1 MSASP
6 NNPGPGSVKPASLA
20 SPVGLPVIAGFPRS
34 DHKDLE
40 TLLALSSLH
49 DQIRRRRVQELDR
62 GARLSP
68 EDSWELKQLVY
79 DEVLQLVADRAMTVT
94 GADGV
99 AVALVD
105 GSGIVCRASAG
116 KIAPERGARLDP
128 YSGFSGACLRT
139 GEIVRCDDSEKDK
152 RVSPEA
158 CRRLGTRSMVAVPLA
173 TSQAIIGV
181 LEAFSTEPLGF
192 NDSDVRSLSLLG
204 ELILDAMKPEEEHR
218 LAEISQ
224 RVVRAVPVIAPLTA
238 PTADIAR
245 ETSRIEFLKIE
256 PLRLPEAATL
266 SGSEREAQTGDA
278 PTRHESDG
286 SRQNAKLVF
295 FSEYE
300 PVGNSHPGLKLVI
313 LLVMLAG
320 AIGTGLWWQVRH
332 NNDRKITVRQ
342 ASKTIPVRAVQPA
355 QVPSAQ
361 QESSLPNNAPLPTEE
376 TNVGTPAQP
385 VERHGLPAITGI
397 RHWSS
402 TDSSTVVIDLE
413 DQIQYEAHRLTSP
426 ERIYFDLLD
435 TSLSHGL
442 FGKIIEVNDPVLQ
455 RIRIA
460 QPQQGVT
467 RVVLDTRGASNYSV
481 SMEQN
486 PYRLVVE
493 VGKLGSK
500 VGPSTK
506 MNLFGPA
513 VPAEGDLTATSQTN
527 VIEAGPVASRKT
539 IAGANVTPPQSKNL
553 QSNQPLA
560 RVPSFSIALDAG
572 HGGWDLGT
580 VGRKGL
586 EEKDLVLDIV
596 QRLGGL
602 LEKRLNAKIIYT
614 RHDDT
619 YVALEKRAEIANLSQ
634 ASLFVSIHANYS
646 DLTSA
651 RGVETYYTNTY
662 SSVKARPT
670 DATEELSLQNVDWT
684 KVDIREKVQESHHLA
699 ECVQQTLYGTV
710 AAKNPGIRDRGV
722 KEAQYVVLTG
732 TSMPAILA
740 EVSFVSSPADE
751 SELQS
756 QAYRQ
761 RIAEAL
767 YKGIARY
774 HETLH
779 RTTMASLLG
788 KSDGR

>member
-6 NNPGPGSVKPASLA
+6 NNPVPGPIKAAPLAPPGSLPAI
-20 SPVGLPVIAGFPRS
+20 PGFPRP

-49 DQIRRRRVQELDR
+49 DQIRRRRAQELDK
-62 GARLSP
+62 GARLTSS
-68 EDSWELKQLVY
+68 DSWELKQLVP
-79 DEVLQLVADRAMTVT
+79 DEVLQLIADRAVTVT

-139 GEIVRCDDSEKDK
+139 GEIVRCDDSERDK
-152 RVSPEA
+152 RVSAEA

-218 LAEISQ
+218 LSEISRQVVTAAPVTAPGAEITREGLQ
-224 RVVRAVPVIAPLTA
+224 IEPL
-238 PTADIAR
+238 
-245 ETSRIEFLKIE
+245 RIET
-256 PLRLPEAATL
+256 LRLPEAENLPRTQREPQPATPA
-266 SGSEREAQTGDA
+266 AQRD
-278 PTRHESDG
+278 SDG
-286 SRQNAKLVF
+286 SNQNAKLIF

-300 PVGNSHPGLKLVI
+300 PVEDSRPGLKLVI
-313 LLVMLAG
+313 LLVMLAI
-320 AIGTGLWWQVRH
+320 ALGTGLWWQVRQ
-332 NNDRKITVRQ
+332 NTDPQKVVKKIV
-342 ASKTIPVRAVQPA
+342 KTAPSTSIQPRPV
-355 QVPSAQ
+355 
-361 QESSLPNNAPLPTEE
+361 LPTQQGSDVSDDSQLPTAG
-376 TNVGTPAQP
+376 TNVGGTTQAA
-385 VERHGLPAITGI
+385 EKSGLPAITGI

-402 TDSSTVVIDLE
+402 ADSSTVVIDLQ
-413 DQIQYEAHRLTSP
+413 DQVQYEAHRLTSP

-435 TSLSHGL
+435 TSLAHGL
-442 FGKIIEVNDPVLQ
+442 FGKVIEVNDPVLQ

-460 QPQQGVT
+460 QPKQGVT
-467 RVVLDTRGASNYSV
+467 RVVLDTKGASNYSV

-493 VGKLGSK
+493 IGKLGSK

-513 VPAEGDLTATSQTN
+513 VPAESDSNATAQLK
-527 VIEAGPVASRKT
+527 VVEAAPIASRNA
-539 IAGANVTPPQSKNL
+539 IAGANGATPQPRNRQA
-553 QSNQPLA
+553 NQTLA
-560 RVPSFSIALDAG
+560 RGPSFSIVLDAG

-602 LEKRLNAKIIYT
+602 LEKQLNAKVIYT
-614 RHDDT
+614 RHDDS

-634 ASLFVSIHANYS
+634 GSLFVSIHANYS

-670 DATEELSLQNVDWT
+670 DADNEPSLQNIDWT
-684 KVDIREKVQESHHLA
+684 RVDIREKVQESHHLA
-699 ECVQQTLYGTV
+699 ECVQEALYGTV
-710 AAKNPGIRDRGV
+710 AAKNPGIRNRGV
-722 KEAQYVVLTG
+722 KKAQYVVLTG
-732 TSMPAILA
+732 TSMPGVLA
-740 EVSFVSSPADE
+740 EISFVSSPTDE
-751 SELQS
+751 TELQGA
-756 QAYRQ
+756 AYRQ

-774 HETLH
+774 HETHH

>member
-6 NNPGPGSVKPASLA
+6 NNPAAGPLKPAPLAAHSSLPA
-20 SPVGLPVIAGFPRS
+20 IPGFPRS
-34 DHKDLE
+34 DHRDLE
-40 TLLALSSLH
+40 NLLALSSLH
-49 DQIRRRRVQELDR
+49 DQIRRRRAWELDK
-62 GARLSP
+62 GARLGP
-68 EDSWELKQLVY
+68 GDPWELKQFVQ

-116 KIAPERGARLDP
+116 KIAPEQGARLDP

-152 RVSPEA
+152 RVSAEA

-192 NDSDVRSLSLLG
+192 NDSDVRSLSLLS
-204 ELILDAMKPEEEHR
+204 ELILDAMKPEEEYR

-224 RVVRAVPVIAPLTA
+224 RVVSPASPRPLVQET
-238 PTADIAR
+238 TR
-245 ETSRIEFLKIE
+245 ETLQIQPLKIE
-256 PLRLPEAATL
+256 PIKLPETQNL
-266 SGSEREAQTGDA
+266 SGTKREAQREKTLEGQEPDA
-278 PTRHESDG
+278 P
-286 SRQNAKLVF
+286 RQNAKLVF
-295 FSEYE
+295 FSDFE
-300 PVGNSHPGLKLVI
+300 PLEESRPGLRLVI
-313 LLVMLAG
+313 LLVILAM
-320 AIGTGLWWQVRH
+320 ALGTGLWWQIRQ
-332 NNDRKITVRQ
+332 NPNRKTTTHQMIKAP
-342 ASKTIPVRAVQPA
+342 ASAVQPP
-355 QVPSAQ
+355 QIPSEPQDSTAPDD
-361 QESSLPNNAPLPTEE
+361 SSLQADDTNANTA
-376 TNVGTPAQP
+376 TQPADKS
-385 VERHGLPAITGI
+385 GLPAITGI

-402 TDSSTVVIDLE
+402 TGSSTVVIDLE
-413 DQIQYEAHRLTSP
+413 DQVQYEAHRLTSP

-435 TSLSHGL
+435 TELAHGL

-460 QPQQGVT
+460 QPKQGVT
-467 RVVLDTRGASNYSV
+467 RVVLDTKGASNYSV

-493 VGKLGSK
+493 VGKLGSR

-513 VPAEGDLTATSQTN
+513 VPGDTSATAQEKTIESAPVTSQ
-527 VIEAGPVASRKT
+527 IK
-539 IAGANVTPPQSKNL
+539 IAGVTGTMPQPKTL
-553 QSNQPLA
+553 QSNPALSSA
-560 RVPSFSIALDAG
+560 TSSPVPSFSIALDAG

-596 QRLGGL
+596 QRLGSL
-602 LEKRLNAKIIYT
+602 LEKRLNAKVIYT
-614 RHDDT
+614 RHDDN
-619 YVALEKRAEIANLSQ
+619 YIALEKRAEIANLSQ
-634 ASLFVSIHANYS
+634 ANLFVSIHANYS

-662 SSVKARPT
+662 SSLKARST
-670 DATEELSLQNVDWT
+670 DADDEPSLQNIDWT
-684 KVDIREKVQESHHLA
+684 KVDIRDKVQESHHLA
-699 ECVQQTLYGTV
+699 ECVQQALYGTV

-740 EVSFVSSPADE
+740 EVSFVSSPTDE
-751 SELQS
+751 NELQN

-767 YKGIARY
+767 FKGIARY
-774 HETLH
+774 HETPH
-779 RTTMASLLG
+779 HATIASLLR
-788 KSDGR
+788 KSESR

>member
-1 MSASP
+1 MSAIP
-6 NNPGPGSVKPASLA
+6 NNPALGLVKPASLA
-20 SPVGLPVIAGFPRS
+20 ALGNPPATPAFPRS
-34 DHKDLE
+34 DHRDLE

-49 DQIRRRRVQELDR
+49 EQIRRRRAHELNK
-62 GARLSP
+62 GSRLSP
-68 EDSWELKQLVY
+68 EDFWELKQFVH
-79 DEVLQLVADRAMTVT
+79 DEVLQLVADRALNLT

-116 KIAPERGARLDP
+116 KIAPERGMRLDP

-139 GEIVRCDDSEKDK
+139 GLIVRCDDSEKDS
-152 RVSPEA
+152 RVNAEA

-181 LEAFSTEPLGF
+181 LEAFSTDPLGF
-192 NDSDVRSLSLLG
+192 NDSDVRSLSLLS
-204 ELILDAMKPEEEHR
+204 ELILDAMKPEEEYR

-224 RVVRAVPVIAPLTA
+224 RVVSTAQVIAPAEPPA
-238 PTADIAR
+238 PEI
-245 ETSRIEFLKIE
+245 TSQSPRIEPIKIDPIKLSAAE
-256 PLRLPEAATL
+256 KLTDSQPPPLAQNASLRHD
-266 SGSEREAQTGDA
+266 SEG
-278 PTRHESDG
+278 PK
-286 SRQNAKLVF
+286 QNAKLVF
-295 FSEYE
+295 FSDYE
-300 PVGNSHPGLKLVI
+300 QVDDSRPGLKLVI
-313 LLVMLAG
+313 LLVSLAIALG
-320 AIGTGLWWQVRH
+320 AGLWWQIRH
-332 NNDRKITVRQ
+332 NANRKMATSQMV
-342 ASKTIPVRAVQPA
+342 KTIPATAVQPV
-355 QVPSAQ
+355 QDLLPQQDSPTLEDPSLQAEDTGVSAVSASAEKSQ
-361 QESSLPNNAPLPTEE
+361 YPE
-376 TNVGTPAQP
+376 
-385 VERHGLPAITGI
+385 ITGI

-402 TDSSTVVIDLE
+402 PDSSTVVIDLE
-413 DQIQYEAHRLTSP
+413 DQVQYEAHRLTSP

-435 TSLSHGL
+435 TKLAHGL

-460 QPQQGVT
+460 QPKQGVT
-467 RVVLDTRGASNYSV
+467 RVVLDTKGASNYSV
-481 SMEQN
+481 SMEQS

-500 VGPSTK
+500 VGPAAK
-506 MNLFGPA
+506 VNLFGA
-513 VPAEGDLTATSQTN
+513 GADTAFNATSIVHLTESPKSTN
-527 VIEAGPVASRKT
+527 AIATAIVANPPALKHRESNELSARLPGP
-539 IAGANVTPPQSKNL
+539 
-553 QSNQPLA
+553 
-560 RVPSFSIALDAG
+560 SIVLDAG

-602 LEKRLNAKIIYT
+602 LERRLNAKVTYT
-614 RHDDT
+614 RQDDS
-619 YVALEKRAEIANLSQ
+619 YIALEKRAEIANLSQ
-634 ASLFVSIHANYS
+634 AKLFISIHANYS
-646 DLTSA
+646 DSTSA

-662 SSVKARPT
+662 SSLKARPAGA
-670 DATEELSLQNVDWT
+670 DEENSLQNVDWT
-684 KVDIREKVQESHHLA
+684 RVDIREKVQESHHLA
-699 ECVQQTLYGTV
+699 ECVQQALYGTV

-740 EVSFVSSPADE
+740 EISFVSSPTDE
-751 SELQS
+751 TELQS
-756 QAYRQ
+756 AAYRE

-774 HETLH
+774 RETPH

-788 KSDGR
+788 KPGPR

>member
-6 NNPGPGSVKPASLA
+6 NNPLPGSAKPAPLA
-20 SPVGLPVIAGFPRS
+20 PRADLPAVPAFPRS
-34 DHKDLE
+34 DHRDLE

-49 DQIRRRRVQELDR
+49 DQIRRRRAQELDK

-68 EDSWELKQLVY
+68 EDSWELKQFVH

-105 GSGIVCRASAG
+105 GSGIECRASAG

-152 RVSPEA
+152 RVSAEA

-192 NDSDVRSLSLLG
+192 NDSDVRSLSLLS
-204 ELILDAMKPEEEHR
+204 ELILDAMKPEEEYR

-224 RVVRAVPVIAPLTA
+224 RVVNPAPLT
-238 PTADIAR
+238 PPPVVSPEIRR
-245 ETSRIEFLKIE
+245 ETLQVEPLKIDAI
-256 PLRLPEAATL
+256 RLSETETLPNAKPE
-266 SGSEREAQTGDA
+266 SQEAQA
-278 PTRHESDG
+278 LARRESDG
-286 SRQNAKLVF
+286 SRPNTKLVF
-295 FSEYE
+295 FSEFE
-300 PVGNSHPGLKLVI
+300 PVEDSRPGLKLVI
-313 LLVMLAG
+313 LLVMLAI
-320 AIGTGLWWQVRH
+320 ALGTGLWWQIQQSA
-332 NNDRKITVRQ
+332 NRKTATHQMVKAPAI
-342 ASKTIPVRAVQPA
+342 AVQPP
-355 QVPSAQ
+355 QVPSERQ
-361 QESSLPNNAPLPTEE
+361 DSTVSDPSLQEEEPNAGAPTQ
-376 TNVGTPAQP
+376 PADKSG
-385 VERHGLPAITGI
+385 VPAITGI

-402 TDSSTVVIDLE
+402 TGSSTVVIDLE
-413 DQIQYEAHRLTSP
+413 DQVQYEAHRLTSP

-435 TSLSHGL
+435 TKLAHGL
-442 FGKIIEVNDPVLQ
+442 FGKVIEVNDPVLQ

-460 QPQQGVT
+460 QPKQGVT
-467 RVVLDTRGASNYSV
+467 RVVLDTKGASNYSV

-493 VGKLGSK
+493 VGRLGSK

-506 MNLFGPA
+506 MDLFGPA
-513 VPAEGDLTATSQTN
+513 VPTVGNATATAQAKVVAPSGASSNTTAAASVAAPLPKSVQTTQ
-527 VIEAGPVASRKT
+527 VLSP
-539 IAGANVTPPQSKNL
+539 
-553 QSNQPLA
+553 
-560 RVPSFSIALDAG
+560 VPSFTIALDAG

-596 QRLGGL
+596 QRLGSL
-602 LEKRLNAKIIYT
+602 IEKRLNAKVIYT
-614 RHDDT
+614 RHDDS
-619 YVALEKRAEIANLSQ
+619 YIALEKRAEIANLSQ
-634 ASLFVSIHANYS
+634 ANLFVSIHANYS

-670 DATEELSLQNVDWT
+670 DADNEPSLQNIDWT
-684 KVDIREKVQESHHLA
+684 KVDIREKVQDSHHLA
-699 ECVQQTLYGTV
+699 ECVQQALYGTV

-740 EVSFVSSPADE
+740 EVSFVSSPTDE
-751 SELQS
+751 NELQS

-774 HETLH
+774 HETTRH
-779 RTTMASLLG
+779 TTMVSLLG
-788 KSDGR
+788 KSN

>member
-6 NNPGPGSVKPASLA
+6 NNPAPGLGKPAPVAVPGSLPAI
-20 SPVGLPVIAGFPRS
+20 PGFPRS
-34 DHKDLE
+34 DHRDLE
-40 TLLALSSLH
+40 NLLALSSLH
-49 DQIRRRRVQELDR
+49 DQIRRRRAQELDK

-68 EDSWELKQLVY
+68 GDSWELKQFVH

-105 GSGIVCRASAG
+105 GSGIECRASAG

-152 RVSPEA
+152 RVSAEA

-192 NDSDVRSLSLLG
+192 NDSDVRSLSLLS
-204 ELILDAMKPEEEHR
+204 ELILDAMKPEEEYR
-218 LAEISQ
+218 LAEISH
-224 RVVRAVPVIAPLTA
+224 RVVTPASSRPLAP
-238 PTADIAR
+238 DITR
-245 ETSRIEFLKIE
+245 ELLQSQPLKIE
-256 PLRLPEAATL
+256 PIKLPETELL
-266 SGSEREAQTGDA
+266 SNTKREAQREKA
-278 PTRHESDG
+278 SDRQDSDN

-295 FSEYE
+295 FSEFE
-300 PVGNSHPGLKLVI
+300 PVEESRPGLKLVI
-313 LLVMLAG
+313 LLVMLAI
-320 AIGTGLWWQVRH
+320 ALGTGLWWQIRQSA
-332 NNDRKITVRQ
+332 NRKTATRQ
-342 ASKTIPVRAVQPA
+342 MVKATATTFQPP
-355 QVPSAQ
+355 QVPSERQDSAASDD
-361 QESSLPNNAPLPTEE
+361 SSLQADE
-376 TNVGTPAQP
+376 TNAGTPTQP
-385 VERHGLPAITGI
+385 ADKSGLPAITGI

-402 TDSSTVVIDLE
+402 AGSSTVVIDLE
-413 DQIQYEAHRLTSP
+413 DQVQYEAHRLTSP

-435 TSLSHGL
+435 TKLVHGL

-460 QPQQGVT
+460 QPKQGVT

-506 MNLFGPA
+506 MDLFGPA
-513 VPAEGDLTATSQTN
+513 IPGDTRATAQEKS
-527 VIEAGPVASRKT
+527 IEAAPVTPHST
-539 IAGANVTPPQSKNL
+539 IAGGTGTMPQPKTL
-553 QSNQPLA
+553 QSNPSSA
-560 RVPSFSIALDAG
+560 SVPSSAVPSFSIALDAG

-596 QRLGGL
+596 QRLGSL
-602 LEKRLNAKIIYT
+602 LEKRLNAKVIYT
-614 RHDDT
+614 RHDDN
-619 YVALEKRAEIANLSQ
+619 YIALEKRAEIANLSQ
-634 ASLFVSIHANYS
+634 ANLFVSIHANYS

-662 SSVKARPT
+662 SSLKARST
-670 DATEELSLQNVDWT
+670 DADDEPSLQNMDWT

-699 ECVQQTLYGTV
+699 ECVQQALYGTV

-751 SELQS
+751 NELQS

-774 HETLH
+774 HETPRH
-779 RTTMASLLG
+779 TTMASLVG
-788 KSDGR
+788 KSN

>member
-6 NNPGPGSVKPASLA
+6 NNPAAGPMKPAPTAPRANLRA
-20 SPVGLPVIAGFPRS
+20 IPEFPRS
-34 DHKDLE
+34 DHRDLE

-49 DQIRRRRVQELDR
+49 DQIRRRRGRELDK

-68 EDSWELKQLVY
+68 SDSWELKQFVP

-116 KIAPERGARLDP
+116 KIAPELGARLDP

-152 RVSPEA
+152 RVSAEA
-158 CRRLGTRSMVAVPLA
+158 CQRLGTRSMVAVPLA

-224 RVVRAVPVIAPLTA
+224 WVVTPSPPIVPPAALAPETA
-238 PTADIAR
+238 RDTLPA
-245 ETSRIEFLKIE
+245 E
-256 PLRLPEAATL
+256 PLRIEPIKLPETENLASTER
-266 SGSEREAQTGDA
+266 GPQSEKAFA
-278 PTRHESDG
+278 RHESDD

-295 FSEYE
+295 FSEFE
-300 PVGNSHPGLKLVI
+300 PVEDSRPGLKLVI
-313 LLVMLAG
+313 LLIVLAV
-320 AIGTGLWWQVRH
+320 ALGTGLWWQIRQSA
-332 NNDRKITVRQ
+332 NPKITARQ
-342 ASKTIPVRAVQPA
+342 TVAVPPPTAQPS
-355 QVPSAQ
+355 QVPSAERQ
-361 QESSLPNNAPLPTEE
+361 SALSDDSSLQAKGPSTGE
-376 TNVGTPAQP
+376 PAQP
-385 VERHGLPAITGI
+385 GEKSALPTITGI

-413 DQIQYEAHRLTSP
+413 DQVQYEAHRLTSP

-435 TSLSHGL
+435 TSLAHGL

-460 QPQQGVT
+460 QPKQGVT
-467 RVVLDTRGASNYSV
+467 RVVLDTKGASNYSV

-506 MNLFGPA
+506 MNLFGPQL
-513 VPAEGDLTATSQTN
+513 PAKGELNATAQAN
-527 VIEAGPVASRKT
+527 VIEAGPVASVNPIT
-539 IAGANVTPPQSKNL
+539 GANVAVPQPKNR
-553 QSNQPLA
+553 QSNQTLA
-560 RVPSFSIALDAG
+560 RVPSFSIVLDAG

-596 QRLGGL
+596 QRLGDL
-602 LEKRLNAKIIYT
+602 LEKRLNAKVIYT
-614 RHDDT
+614 RNDDN
-619 YVALEKRAEIANLSQ
+619 YIALEKRAEIANLSQ
-634 ASLFVSIHANYS
+634 ANLFVSIHANYS

-662 SSVKARPT
+662 SSLKARPT
-670 DATEELSLQNVDWT
+670 DADNEPSLQNIDWT
-684 KVDIREKVQESHHLA
+684 RVDIREKVRESHHLA
-699 ECVQQTLYGTV
+699 ECVQQALYGTV
-710 AAKNPGIRDRGV
+710 AAKNPGIRNRGV

-740 EVSFVSSPADE
+740 EVSFVSSPTDE
-751 SELQS
+751 TELQGA
-756 QAYRQ
+756 AYRQ

-774 HETLH
+774 HETH
-779 RTTMASLLG
+779 HPTTMASLLG
-788 KSDGR
+788 KPDAR

>member
-6 NNPGPGSVKPASLA
+6 NKPASGPMKPAPLA
-20 SPVGLPVIAGFPRS
+20 APGSRPAIPGFPRS
-34 DHKDLE
+34 DHRDLE
-40 TLLALSSLH
+40 NLLALSSLH
-49 DQIRRRRVQELDR
+49 DQIRRRRAQELDK

-68 EDSWELKQLVY
+68 GDSWELKQFVH
-79 DEVLQLVADRAMTVT
+79 DEVLQLVSDRAMTVT

-105 GSGIVCRASAG
+105 GSGIVCRASSGA
-116 KIAPERGARLDP
+116 IAPERGARLDP

-152 RVSPEA
+152 RVSAEA

-181 LEAFSTEPLGF
+181 LEAFSAEPLGF
-192 NDSDVRSLSLLG
+192 NDSDVRSLSLLS
-204 ELILDAMKPEEEHR
+204 ELILDAMKPEEEYR

-224 RVVRAVPVIAPLTA
+224 RVVNPAPPRSLA
-238 PTADIAR
+238 PETTR
-245 ETSRIEFLKIE
+245 EPLQIQPLKIE
-256 PLRLPEAATL
+256 PIKLPETENL
-266 SGSEREAQTGDA
+266 SSTKREAPREKAFDRQD
-278 PTRHESDG
+278 SDS

-295 FSEYE
+295 FSEFE
-300 PVGNSHPGLKLVI
+300 PVEESRPGLKLVV
-313 LLVMLAG
+313 LLVMLAM
-320 AIGTGLWWQVRH
+320 ALGTGLWWQIGQSAH
-332 NNDRKITVRQ
+332 RKKAAGQV
-342 ASKTIPVRAVQPA
+342 AKVSPPAAVQPS
-355 QVPSAQ
+355 QVPMERQDPSA
-361 QESSLPNNAPLPTEE
+361 SDDASLQAEE
-376 TNVGTPAQP
+376 TNAGAAAEPAEKSG
-385 VERHGLPAITGI
+385 VPAITGI

-402 TDSSTVVIDLE
+402 TDSSTVVVDLE
-413 DQIQYEAHRLTSP
+413 DQVQYEAHRLTSP

-435 TSLSHGL
+435 TSLAHGL

-460 QPQQGVT
+460 QPKQGVT
-467 RVVLDTRGASNYSV
+467 RVVLDTKGASNYSV

-506 MNLFGPA
+506 MDLFGPA
-513 VPAEGDLTATSQTN
+513 TPAGNAGATAEEKSVVP
-527 VIEAGPVASRKT
+527 GPVASRNT
-539 IAGANVTPPQSKNL
+539 ISATAVMPQPKIL
-553 QSNQPLA
+553 QSNPSLA
-560 RVPSFSIALDAG
+560 SAPSFSIALDAG

-596 QRLGGL
+596 RRLGSL
-602 LEKRLNAKIIYT
+602 LEKRLNAKVVYT
-614 RHDDT
+614 RHDDS
-619 YVALEKRAEIANLSQ
+619 YIALEKRAEIANLSQ
-634 ASLFVSIHANYS
+634 ANLFVSIHANYS

-662 SSVKARPT
+662 SSLKARSM
-670 DATEELSLQNVDWT
+670 DADDEPSLQNIDWT

-699 ECVQQTLYGTV
+699 ECVQQALYGTI

-740 EVSFVSSPADE
+740 EVSFVSSPTDE
-751 SELQS
+751 NELQN

-774 HETLH
+774 HETPRH
-779 RTTMASLLG
+779 ATMASLLG
-788 KSDGR
+788 KSDRR